1 MLLLGLEVEAATF
14 LIMSGALSLS
24 LTTELS
30 LTPIIMRAH
39 SDTDNML
46 PSVYLFLM
54 SQFVVTYFL
63 SGGGGGGT
71 EGVAGTPKHSGE

>member
-1 MLLLGLEVEAATF
+1 MILLLGLEVEPATF
-14 LIMSGALSLS
+14 LIMSGGLS

-39 SDTDNML
+39 SDTDNMW

-54 SQFVVTYFL
+54 SQFVVTYFP

>member
-1 MLLLGLEVEAATF
+1 MLLLGLEVEPATF
-14 LIMSGALSLS
+14 LIMSGA

-30 LTPIIMRAH
+30 LTPIIMTVH
-39 SDTDNML
+39 SDTDNIL

-54 SQFVVTYFL
+54 SQFVVAYFL
-63 SGGGGGGT
+63 TGGGGGGT